1 MDGAIDVML
10 MSVHAGDRKGG
21 AIDVFLQCPG
31 RGSNSRDSQ
40 KLLNACTCG
49 DTKLSDP

>member
-21 AIDVFLQCPG
+21 AIDVFLQCPKKTSG
-31 RGSNSRDSQ
+31 MHFND
-40 KLLNACTCG
+40 KDL
-49 DTKLSDP
+49 KFV

>member
-21 AIDVFLQCPG
+21 GIDVFLALIF
-31 RGSNSRDSQ
+31 DET
-40 KLLNACTCG
+40 L
-49 DTKLSDP
+49 TKKFYK